1 MKKWYKSKTLWL
13 NILAIL
19 AFIVQTLEGQAWF
32 PPLYQVLILGVLN
45 MIVRMITT
53 QPIDLNL
60 SSTKVDN
67 KPETPPSPPAAG
79 ATT

>member
-1 MKKWYKSKTLWL
+1 MQTKMFWQSKTLWL
-13 NILAIL
+13 NIIAIL

-53 QPIDLNL
+53 QAIDLNL
-60 SSTKVDN
+60 RRK
-67 KPETPPSPPAAG
+67 
-79 ATT
+79 

>member
-1 MKKWYKSKTLWL
+1 MKKWYQSKTLIL

-19 AFIVQTLEGQAWF
+19 AFVVQTLEGQAWF

-53 QPIDLNL
+53 QPIELNFL
-60 SSTKVDN
+60 KS
-67 KPETPPSPPAAG
+67 KPPK
-79 ATT
+79 